1 MSQEPE
7 PPAPGRLRRLLRLAV
22 VDVSPLRESVDYRWL
37 YGGHLVN
44 ELGRQLTVVAVPY
57 QVFLLTRSSLAVGL
71 IGLAQ
76 LGPLVICSIFGGAVV
91 DAVDRRRLLIV
102 VQLLMGLTSAGLAI
116 NAAAR
121 QPAVWPLFV
130 LSAANA
136 GLSGLDSPA
145 RTAVLPTLV
154 SRSNLAGAF
163 ALNQTLQQTAATVGP
178 AVAGLIIARVS
189 LPAAYWLD
197 AASFTISTLALV
209 PIRPL
214 RPQGETQRAGFSSVV
229 TGLRFLRSRRLLQ
242 GTFVIDLNAMIF
254 GMPRALFPALGTQ
267 VFGGGAAVVGL
278 LYAAP
283 GAGALLGALTTGW
296 VSTVRRQGRA
306 VLIAVA
312 VWGAAITAFG
322 LVDALPVALALLAV
336 GGAAD
341 VVSAVFRTTILQMTT
356 PDSLR
361 GRMSAVH
368 IAVVAG
374 GPRLGDAEAGAVAAI
389 SDARTSVIVGGVA
402 CLLGTLAI
410 ARGYPELARY
420 TDEPAA

>member
-1 MSQEPE
+1 MSQQPE
-7 PPAPGRLRRLLRLAV
+7 PPAPSRLRRLLRLAV

-102 VQLLMGLTSAGLAI
+102 VQLLMALTSAGLAI

>member
-1 MSQEPE
+1 MSRFPE
-7 PPAPGRLRRLLRLAV
+7 PPAPGRLRRLIRLAV

-76 LGPLVICSIFGGAVV
+76 LGPLVVCSIFGGAVV

-102 VQLLMGLTSAGLAI
+102 VQLLMSLTSAGLAI

-121 QPAVWPLFV
+121 QPAIWPLFL

-197 AASFTISTLALV
+197 AASFTFSTLALV

-254 GMPRALFPALGTQ
+254 GMPRALFPALGAQ

-322 LVDALPVALALLAV
+322 LVDSLSIALALLAI

-361 GRMSAVH
+361 GRMSSVH

-374 GPRLGDAEAGAVAAI
+374 GPRLGDAEAGAVAAVT
-389 SDARTSVIVGGVA
+389 DARTSVIVGGVA

-410 ARGYPELARY
+410 ARSYPELARY

>member
-1 MSQEPE
+1 MSRFPE
-7 PPAPGRLRRLLRLAV
+7 PPAPGRLRRLIRLAV

-76 LGPLVICSIFGGAVV
+76 LGPLVVCSIFGGAVV

-102 VQLLMGLTSAGLAI
+102 VQLLMSLTSAGLAI

-121 QPAVWPLFV
+121 QPAIWPLFL

-254 GMPRALFPALGTQ
+254 GMPRALFPALGAQ

-322 LVDALPVALALLAV
+322 LVDSLSIALALLAI

-361 GRMSAVH
+361 GRMSSVH

-374 GPRLGDAEAGAVAAI
+374 GPRLGDAEAGAVAAVT
-389 SDARTSVIVGGVA
+389 DARTSVIVGGVA

-410 ARGYPELARY
+410 ARSYPELARY

>member
-121 QPAVWPLFV
+121 QPAVWPLFL

-229 TGLRFLRSRRLLQ
+229 TGLRFLRSRRLLL